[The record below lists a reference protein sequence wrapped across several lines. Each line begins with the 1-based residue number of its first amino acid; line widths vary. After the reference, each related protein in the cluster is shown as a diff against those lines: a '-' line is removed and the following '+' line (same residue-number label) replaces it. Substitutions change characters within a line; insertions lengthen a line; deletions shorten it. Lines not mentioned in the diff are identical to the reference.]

1 MEVKGKG
8 GWLGFLIFQL
18 FATPLFI
25 LGTESSELF
34 ALQRQGFPISNGV
47 IYKYLF
53 SILIAGCP
61 LFFAGYLLLTGTQR
75 KDANEAVKYIWG
87 GLAAIIFIPVIVLS
101 SSFAHLPGVAGG
113 TVLAV
118 VRATVWGGIW
128 SLYIHKSKRVRNTF
142 PEAIKI
148 HPNDSD
154 GSRSGNSFNPQTL
167 AENWR
172 DTQDHQID
180 NTIPQSTEC
189 DAVSSSKLADQSL
202 AGLKFTMFRAN
213 ADGRWYWVLGLQSSD
228 RIVARSFGFQ
238 SRSNCLDDIRQLR
251 AGAASSQIWDKTANE
266 FVV

>member
-8 GWLGFLIFQL
+8 GWLGFLIFQM
-18 FATPLFI
+18 FAFPLFF
-25 LGTESSELF
+25 LGTVSSQLF
-34 ALQRQGFPISNGV
+34 HLQRQGLGISDGF
-47 IYKYLF
+47 IYKHLFLILF
-53 SILIAGCP
+53 SATPILY
-61 LFFAGYLLLTGTQR
+61 AGYLLTTGDKR
-75 KDANEAVKYIWG
+75 KDATDSLKYMWG
-87 GLAAIIFIPVIVLS
+87 GLISLATIPLVALGNSSTHIPGLAGELVRTVSGIGLWIFIW
-101 SSFAHLPGVAGG
+101 
-113 TVLAV
+113 T
-118 VRATVWGGIW
+118 
-128 SLYIHKSKRVRNTF
+128 LYILNSKRVRNTY
-142 PEAIKI
+142 PEAINI

-154 GSRSGNSFNPQTL
+154 SSRSENSFNPQTL

-189 DAVSSSKLADQSL
+189 DAVSSSKPADQSVV
-202 AGLKFTMFRAN
+202 GLKFTMFRAN

-251 AGAASSQIWDKTANE
+251 AGAAASQIWDKTANE